1 MEYWFDLRNKL
12 TWALLVIIRTFT
24 RQYLL
29 TIMPQVLSDVL
40 VLAKD
45 VIRQHLKILHE
56 YLRFIFLKLD
66 GIRNFESC

>member
-29 TIMPQVLSDVL
+29 TITPQVLSDVL

-66 GIRNFESC
+66 GRRIFGRC